1 MNKLS
6 ELDGADISLVEIRE
20 GTPHC
25 KVHGAMNMVNPTGV
39 WRCITSY
46 YWQKLYSDKGKRIE
60 PRLVENAC
68 RAGCVME

>member
-1 MNKLS
+1 MKEIEGGDL
-6 ELDGADISLVEIRE
+6 SLVEIKE

-25 KVHGAMNMVNPTGV
+25 KAHGAMNMVSPTGV

-46 YWQKLYSDKGKRIE
+46 YWKPLFSDKGVPIPPK
-60 PRLVENAC
+60 LVENAC